1 MTKEDADAVQQ
12 LAGPT
17 RTMSLKT
24 AKVGGAKEQGKKA
37 NQQAIEKANLKA
49 HLESLTKKR

>member
-17 RTMSLKT
+17 RTMSHKT
-24 AKVGGAKEQGKKA
+24 AKAVGAKEQGKKA
-37 NQQAIEKANLKA
+37 SQQAIDKANLKA